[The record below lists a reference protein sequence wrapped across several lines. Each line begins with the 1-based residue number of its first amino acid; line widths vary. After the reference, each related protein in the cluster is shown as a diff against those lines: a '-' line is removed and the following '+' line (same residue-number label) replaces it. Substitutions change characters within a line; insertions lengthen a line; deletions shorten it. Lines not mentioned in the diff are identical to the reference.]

1 MEGRHGLRGA
11 GLGREGQKTSL
22 VHHSLANGLQMRVSK
37 GWEFFGSKPK
47 DLAESK
53 EPEFGD
59 VSRSSD
65 LGVVE

>member
-1 MEGRHGLRGA
+1 
-11 GLGREGQKTSL
+11 
-22 VHHSLANGLQMRVSK
+22 MRVSK